1 MRKLTIVF
9 HHAGGGHQSAADAL
23 KATLAGQE
31 HPWDVSLLDIQE
43 LLDPLDLLRR
53 ATGLRIQDTY
63 NLILRKGW
71 TRFTPQLLVILQ
83 GTIRLYHSP
92 IVRALRAY
100 WAQHPADLVL
110 SVIPHFN
117 REIAE
122 SLRPVGIRTPREI
135 PIWPS
140 QAGRDALK
148 AQPSAAKAASMAGAN
163 GTAEAVPYPK
173 LSGNEPNQRILNSRT
188 LGTETAITKPP
199 FVTLITDLADYPP
212 HFWIEPES
220 EYIIVGSERARQQ
233 ALTIGHPAD
242 HIFQTSGMILKP
254 RFYEKTTVDRVAERT
269 RLGLEPD
276 CPTGIVLFGG
286 YGSKVMVD
294 ITRKLNEAGGGVQII
309 LICGHNQKLAAE
321 LKNLRTRKP
330 VLVVGFAQNVE
341 YYMALADFFIGKPGP
356 GSISEAL
363 QFHLP
368 VIVECN
374 SKTLPQERYNAEW
387 VTEKGFGIVV
397 PSFKNI
403 APAVQRLLESAT
415 FNAFRMKANE
425 YSNRALFEVPI
436 ILEECAPHTAATIQP
451 QAAVLI

>member
-1 MRKLTIVF
+1 LRKLTIVF

-71 TRFTPQLLVILQ
+71 TRFTPQLLVVLQ

-92 IVRALRAY
+92 IVKALRAY
-100 WAQHPADLVL
+100 WAQHPADLAL

-117 REIAE
+117 RAIAE
-122 SLRPVGIRTPREI
+122 SLRPVGTRT
-135 PIWPS
+135 S
-140 QAGRDALK
+140 
-148 AQPSAAKAASMAGAN
+148 
-163 GTAEAVPYPK
+163 GTK
-173 LSGNEPNQRILNSRT
+173 T
-188 LGTETAITKPP
+188 P

-220 EYIIVGSERARQQ
+220 EYIIAGTERARQQ
-233 ALTIGHPAD
+233 ALTMGHAAD

-254 RFYEKTTVDRVAERT
+254 RFYEKTAVDRVAERE
-269 RLGLEPD
+269 RLGLETD

-286 YGSKVMVD
+286 HGSQVMAD
-294 ITRKLNEAGGGVQII
+294 ITRKLNETASGVQLI
-309 LICGHNQKLAAE
+309 LICGHNEKLAAE
-321 LKNLRTRKP
+321 LKTLQTGKP
-330 VLVVGFAQNVE
+330 ILVVGFAQNVE

-374 SKTLPQERYNAEW
+374 SRTLPQERYNAEW
-387 VTEKGFGIVV
+387 ITENGYGIVV
-397 PSFKNI
+397 PSFKKI
-403 APAVQRLLESAT
+403 APAVQRLLQNAT
-415 FNAFRMKANE
+415 FNEFRRKANE
-425 YSNRALFEVPI
+425 YSNRALFEVPV
-436 ILEECAPHTAATIQP
+436 ILEQCAGHTAAATQF
-451 QAAVLI
+451 QAAV

>member
-9 HHAGGGHQSAADAL
+9 HHAGGGHRSAADAL
-23 KATLAGQE
+23 KATLSGQE
-31 HPWDVSLLDIQE
+31 HPWDVTLLDFQE

-71 TRFTPQLLVILQ
+71 TRFTPQLLVVLQ
-83 GTIRLYHSP
+83 GTIRAYHSP
-92 IVRALRAY
+92 IVKALRAY
-100 WAQHPADLVL
+100 WAQHPADLVV

-117 REIAE
+117 RAIAD
-122 SLRPVGIRTPREI
+122 SLRPVSTRTP
-135 PIWPS
+135 
-140 QAGRDALK
+140 
-148 AQPSAAKAASMAGAN
+148 
-163 GTAEAVPYPK
+163 GTK
-173 LSGNEPNQRILNSRT
+173 T
-188 LGTETAITKPP
+188 P

-212 HFWIEPES
+212 NFWIEPES
-220 EYIIVGSERARQQ
+220 EYIIVGTERARQQ
-233 ALTIGHPAD
+233 ALTIGHPPD

-254 RFYEKTTVDRVAERT
+254 RFYERTTVDRVAERKE
-269 RLGLEPD
+269 LGLEPD

-286 YGSKVMVD
+286 HGSQVMVD
-294 ITRKLNEAGGGVQII
+294 ITKQLNEAGSGVQLI

-321 LKNLRTRKP
+321 LRKLPTRKP
-330 VLVVGFAQNVE
+330 IAVVGFAQNVE

-387 VTEKGFGIVV
+387 VTEKGYGMVV
-397 PSFKNI
+397 PSFKRI
-403 APAVQRLLESAT
+403 APGVQRLLGRAT
-415 FNAFRMKANE
+415 FNQFRRKASE
-425 YSNRALFEVPI
+425 YSNRALLEVPA
-436 ILEECAPHTAATIQP
+436 ILEQCVEHAEAAMQS
-451 QAAVLI
+451 QAAV

>member
-23 KATLAGQE
+23 KATLAAQE
-31 HPWDVSLLDIQE
+31 HPWDVTVLDIQE
-43 LLDPLDLLRR
+43 LLDPLDVVRR
-53 ATGLRIQDTY
+53 FTGLRIQDTY

-71 TRFTPQLLVILQ
+71 TRFTPQLLVLLE

-92 IVRALRAY
+92 IVKLLRAY
-100 WAQHPADLVL
+100 WAQHPTDLVL

-117 REIAE
+117 REIAD
-122 SLRPVGIRTPREI
+122 SLRPGGTKTADTHTFAENANVWGTP
-135 PIWPS
+135 
-140 QAGRDALK
+140 A
-148 AQPSAAKAASMAGAN
+148 
-163 GTAEAVPYPK
+163 
-173 LSGNEPNQRILNSRT
+173 
-188 LGTETAITKPP
+188 

-212 HFWIEPES
+212 HFWIERES
-220 EYIIVGSERARQQ
+220 EYIIVGTDRARQQ

-254 RFYEKTTVDRVAERT
+254 KFYEKTAIDRIAERK
-269 RLGLEPD
+269 RLGLEAD

-286 YGSKVMVD
+286 YGSQVMAD
-294 ITRKLNEAGGGVQII
+294 IARQLNEAGSGVQLI
-309 LICGHNQKLAAE
+309 LICGHNEKLAAE
-321 LKNLRTRKP
+321 LKNLPARKP
-330 VLVVGFAQNVE
+330 NLVVGFAQNVE

-374 SKTLPQERYNAEW
+374 SSTMPQERYNAEW
-387 VTEKGFGIVV
+387 VTEKGYGIVV
-397 PSFKNI
+397 PSFKRI

-415 FNAFRMKANE
+415 FDEFRRKASE

-436 ILEECAPHTAATIQP
+436 ILEQCAQRTAAATQS
-451 QAAVLI
+451 QAAV

>member
-23 KATLAGQE
+23 KAILSKQE

-43 LLDPLDLLRR
+43 LLDPLDLIRR

-71 TRFTPQLLVILQ
+71 TRFTPQLLLILQ
-83 GTIRLYHSP
+83 GTIRAYHSP
-92 IVRALRAY
+92 IVKALRAY

-117 REIAE
+117 REIAD
-122 SLRPVGIRTPREI
+122 SLRPVGMKTPGART
-135 PIWPS
+135 
-140 QAGRDALK
+140 
-148 AQPSAAKAASMAGAN
+148 
-163 GTAEAVPYPK
+163 
-173 LSGNEPNQRILNSRT
+173 
-188 LGTETAITKPP
+188 P

-212 HFWIEPES
+212 HFWIERES
-220 EYIIVGSERARQQ
+220 EYIIAGTDRARQQ
-233 ALTIGHPAD
+233 ALSMGHPD
-242 HIFQTSGMILKP
+242 GHVFPTSGMILKP
-254 RFYEKTTVDRVAERT
+254 RFYEKTTVDRVAERK
-269 RLGLEPD
+269 RLGLETD
-276 CPTGIVLFGG
+276 CPTGVVLFGG
-286 YGSKVMVD
+286 HGSQVMVD
-294 ITRKLNEAGGGVQII
+294 ITRKLNEAGSGVQLI
-309 LICGHNQKLAAE
+309 LICGHNQKLAAK
-321 LKNLRTRKP
+321 LKKLPTRKP
-330 VLVVGFAQNVE
+330 IAVVGFAQNVE

-387 VTEKGFGIVV
+387 VTEKGYGIVV
-397 PSFKNI
+397 PSFKQI

-415 FNAFRMKANE
+415 FCEFRRKAGE
-425 YSNRALFEVPI
+425 YSNRALFEVPD
-436 ILEECAPHTAATIQP
+436 ILEQCAPHTAAATQS
-451 QAAVLI
+451 QAAV